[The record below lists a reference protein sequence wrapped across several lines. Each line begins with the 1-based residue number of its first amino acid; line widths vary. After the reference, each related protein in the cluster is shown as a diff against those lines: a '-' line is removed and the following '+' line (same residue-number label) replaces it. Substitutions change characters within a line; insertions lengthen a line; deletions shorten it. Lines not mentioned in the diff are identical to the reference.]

1 MKKLTRSV
9 ALMSALLALG
19 CAPKSSTSQTSAD
32 ATTVGDG
39 GSTTTAVDGTTA
51 AVDATT
57 LASGVDATT
66 AGGDQ
71 RLAAGTTFAFHLQDA
86 PPEGVTSVKVT
97 VLSVDAHVIDRST
110 DDADTT
116 IGSDTTV
123 WSDTTAPSDTT
134 TAAETTTAADTTT
147 VSDTT
152 TEAPPAP
159 PAGVD
164 TTTGEDVLL
173 DPAEDGAWLSLPVNK
188 VIDLVAHQGEGA
200 AELLGELALPAGK
213 VTQLRLHLDVSV
225 PENNTMTYGAGVT
238 CNLNTDKVEKTGIKI
253 NKVFKAFESK
263 SGSKGDV
270 FLDFD
275 LAESLKED
283 HSGDCWKLSPVLK
296 LHKVKVDGQE
306 QEL

>member
-19 CAPKSSTSQTSAD
+19 CAPKSSTSQTSTD
-32 ATTVGDG
+32 ATTVGEG
-39 GSTTTAVDGTTA
+39 GSKTTAGDGTTA
-51 AVDATT
+51 ALDATT
-57 LASGVDATT
+57 LASGGDATT
-66 AGGDQ
+66 VGGDQ

-97 VLSVDAHVIDRST
+97 VLSVEAHVIDRSS
-110 DDADTT
+110 DDGDTT

-123 WSDTTAPSDTT
+123 GSDT

-152 TEAPPAP
+152 TEPPPAP

-173 DPAEDGAWLSLPVNK
+173 EPVEDGAWLSLPVNK

-200 AELLGELALPAGK
+200 AELLGELALPAGR
-213 VTQLRLHLDVSV
+213 VTQLRLHLDVAV

-283 HSGDCWKLSPVLK
+283 KQGDCWKLSPVLK
-296 LHKVKVDGQE
+296 LHKVNVDGQE